1 MEEIPKIFT
10 TRKRRNTVTGRNTK
24 DEGITE
30 LWSINSVPSEMDIEI
45 YSEERVDEKTID
57 SVKDKIIRN
66 ISTEYNINYLLRVL
80 SVDDVFDFLI
90 DKIKYTRIWN
100 YAEMPIMEEDE
111 KLRKKHEEL
120 LDKINMFSF

>member
-10 TRKRRNTVTGRNTK
+10 TRKRRNTVTGRNTR
-24 DEGITE
+24 DEEITE
-30 LWSINSVPSEMDIEI
+30 LGSVNSVPSEMDIEI
-45 YSEERVDEKTID
+45 YSEEKVDEKMID

-66 ISTEYNINYLLRVL
+66 ISTEYNINYLLRIL

-111 KLRKKHEEL
+111 NLKNKHREL

>member
-30 LWSINSVPSEMDIEI
+30 LGSVNSVPSEMDIEI

-80 SVDDVFDFLI
+80 SVDDVFNFLI
-90 DKIKYTRIWN
+90 NKIKYTRIWN

>member
-1 MEEIPKIFT
+1 MEEIPKIFA
-10 TRKRRNTVTGRNTK
+10 TRKRRNTITGRNTR
-24 DEGITE
+24 DEGVSE
-30 LWSINSVPSEMDIEI
+30 LGSVNSVPKEMDIEI
-45 YSEERVDEKTID
+45 YSEERIDEKTID

-80 SVDDVFDFLI
+80 SVDEVFDFLI
-90 DKIKYTRIWN
+90 NKIKYTRIWN

-111 KLRKKHEEL
+111 NLKNKHREL